1 MLWIDEITEHAR
13 LDVWYLQCL
22 ANVKARETA
31 FLDIRNSLP
40 DEQRQQL
47 DSYIAACEELEHALL
62 PIAYRLG
69 KEQKNGNEQKWP
81 PE

>member
-13 LDVWYLQCL
+13 
-22 ANVKARETA
+22 
-31 FLDIRNSLP
+31 
-40 DEQRQQL
+40 L